1 MSYAVTEQIAVIA
14 AVLTLA
20 VSAWAQCPPVPPVTV
35 GGVTSPP
42 AIPGLRALSPY
53 QTQFN
58 VDPIVAGQS
67 GFYAERSPNTE
78 IFQLINRGYPMG
90 QFLDD
95 ERLEPGRIFCYR
107 TRAFNDCGG
116 NSGETPEVM
125 ITMPPG
131 PAPYKFAPPTPANM
145 SAESVSGHAVYHVT
159 AGPFPGVSGTYN
171 GRDYNQNQVIQYVKS
186 TDGINWVGLYVQS
199 LPPAFRPI
207 ARLSRIR
214 LHHLVTPTITA
225 PAPSTASDG
234 RRDLPAT
241 VTFMTPRAERL
252 GQMWL
257 RSLCSK

>member
-1 MSYAVTEQIAVIA
+1 MTEQIAVIA

-20 VSAWAQCPPVPPVTV
+20 VSAWAQCPSVPPVTV

-42 AIPGLRALSPY
+42 AIPGLKALSPY

-58 VDPIVAGQS
+58 VDPIVAGQT

-78 IFQLINRGYPMG
+78 IFQVINRGYPMG

-95 ERLEPGRIFCYR
+95 RMLEPGKIFCYR

-145 SAESVSGHAVYHVT
+145 SAESVSGHAVFHVT

-171 GRDYNQNQVIQYVKS
+171 GSAYYQNQVIQYDKS
-186 TDGINWVGLYVQS
+186 TDGINWVGLNASERSPQHSGLSHDCHGYGYITWLHLL
-199 LPPAFRPI
+199 LPRPRLQRLRMGDGIFRQLWP
-207 ARLSRIR
+207 
-214 LHHLVTPTITA
+214 
-225 PAPSTASDG
+225 
-234 RRDLPAT
+234 
-241 VTFMTPRAERL
+241 
-252 GQMWL
+252 
-257 RSLCSK
+257 